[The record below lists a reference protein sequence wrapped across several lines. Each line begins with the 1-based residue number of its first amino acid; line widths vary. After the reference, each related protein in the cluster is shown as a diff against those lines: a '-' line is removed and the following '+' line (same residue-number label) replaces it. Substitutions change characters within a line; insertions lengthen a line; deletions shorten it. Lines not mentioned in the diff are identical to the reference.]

1 MRLTKIYS
9 DDCHVCTSLGSKAAP
24 LAKTA
29 GFDYEA
35 ISVEELASTPGNL
48 RDYVVNYHVNGVDG
62 MIDLPVYVIT
72 TPQGS
77 IQGSSVVQNLD
88 EVQNLIDAWK
98 QWEVSQK
105 P

>member
-1 MRLTKIYS
+1 MKLTKIYS
-9 DDCHVCTSLGSKAAP
+9 DDCHVCAELGTKAIP
-24 LAKTA
+24 LATA
-29 GFDYEA
+29 SGFEYGA
-35 ISVEELASTPGNL
+35 VSVEELAATPSDL

-62 MIDLPVYVIT
+62 MIDLPVYVIS
-72 TPQGS
+72 TPQGN

-98 QWEVSQK
+98 QWEFSQK